1 MIYFRVALR
10 TNQSSQWRWKSGML
24 RTPGTLF
31 DFLKMYDRIPKNRL
45 RVFFAT
51 SMEFMNAMLVRENRR
66 SLSNSVTVEEFLKN
80 GKRIDGEQIIQL
92 ESELALEVSKE
103 LITRS
108 VITRKLGDDS
118 SSLRSVASFESANTT
133 STEARGNS
141 QERNLLGLMQEAS
154 EWDIGGDYDTPYT
167 FALPVS
173 TPQALAWARLLA
185 KVQSGELIP

>member
-10 TNQSSQWRWKSGML
+10 TNQSSQWRWKSSML
-24 RTPGTLF
+24 ITPGTLF
-31 DFLKMYDRIPKNRL
+31 DFIKMYDRIPKDRL

-51 SMEFMNAMLVRENRR
+51 SMKFMNAMLMRENKGL
-66 SLSNSVTVEEFLKN
+66 LSNSVTVEKFLLS
-80 GKRIDGEQIIQL
+80 GKRIDREQIIQL
-92 ESELALEVSKE
+92 ESELGLQASKE

-118 SSLRSVASFESANTT
+118 SSLQSVTSFESANTT

-167 FALPVS
+167 FELPLS
-173 TPQALAWARLLA
+173 TPQALAWARILV